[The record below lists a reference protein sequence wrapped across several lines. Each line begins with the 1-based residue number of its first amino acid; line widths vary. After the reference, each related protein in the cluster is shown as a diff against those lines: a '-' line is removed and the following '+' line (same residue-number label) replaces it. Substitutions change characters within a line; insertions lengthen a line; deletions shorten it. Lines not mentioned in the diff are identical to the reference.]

1 MSSQIDKVVTELRGR
16 ILAGELAAGARVV
29 ELQFT
34 QELGVSRTPL
44 RIALAELERE
54 GLLERLPT
62 RGFRVRSFTMEQI
75 ADAVDVRGV
84 LEGMAARL
92 AAEAGLS
99 ADTSNRLQACL
110 DRGQHLLDEATRSA
124 AAVDAQQWSEMNM
137 SLHQLLV
144 QASGNAALGATLA
157 FVSRTPMAGA
167 GALTLQG
174 VIPELET
181 RFIRRAQS
189 DHVDVVQAL
198 REGAGARA
206 EAIMR
211 EHAYRSRENKRE
223 LIARLPRSVATG
235 VGILADSARRRQPG

>member
-16 ILAGELAAGARVV
+16 ILAGELPSGHRIV

-34 QELGVSRTPL
+34 HELQVSRTPL
-44 RIALAELERE
+44 RIALGELERE

-62 RGFRVRSFTMEQI
+62 RGFRVRNFSMGQI

-92 AAEAGLS
+92 TAERGL
-99 ADTSNRLQACL
+99 AQDVLRQMEACL
-110 DRGQHLLDEATRSA
+110 ELGQGLVDAATRTSSA
-124 AAVDAQQWSEMNM
+124 VSAQQWADMNLQ
-137 SLHQLLV
+137 LHTLIV
-144 QASGNAALGATLA
+144 RGCGNTALEDTLR

-181 RFIRRAQS
+181 SFIRRAQS
-189 DHVDVVQAL
+189 DHVDVVQAM
-198 REGAGARA
+198 RQGAGCRA

-211 EHAYRSRENKRE
+211 EHAYRSRENKKV
-223 LIARLPRSVATG
+223 LIARLPRTTEGKISP
-235 VGILADSARRRQPG
+235 LAAAAPDR